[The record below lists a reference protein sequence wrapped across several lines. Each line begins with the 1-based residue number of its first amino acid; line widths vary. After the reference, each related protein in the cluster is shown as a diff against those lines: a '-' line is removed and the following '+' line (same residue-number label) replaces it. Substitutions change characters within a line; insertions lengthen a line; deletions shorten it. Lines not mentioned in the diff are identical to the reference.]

1 MSPVHDGDLLAPLGP
16 TGTRTRQHGVR
27 RLPCGRTHGS
37 RGCQLRARRC
47 ACSASPGVTGLGAPQ
62 LPLVGDSVRTGH
74 RFAGE
79 SEVDALADQ
88 TFHFRHNGEEG
99 PQVHVAADSGRARV
113 VRHAGHSCGQKR
125 YRLLRTRL
133 CSPGRPIPSMTNA
146 KGACSAPPRPGSPY
160 VDWQSGRWAAD
171 GCSGGVACARV
182 SGCVSQD
189 NAVPGGRSRPQ
200 GGRPSARAAPA
211 PGQLGG
217 PRPSPAVAGDADA
230 SATRAVWPY
239 AAASSASMMVSR
251 RKDARAPP
259 SRTGPDLPTR
269 RHTVPGRRCSHDA

>member
-133 CSPGRPIPSMTNA
+133 CSPGPAYPIDDERQRGMFSTATTRFPICALAERTLGSGWMFGWCGLRSC
-146 KGACSAPPRPGSPY
+146 KRVRQPG
-160 VDWQSGRWAAD
+160 QR
-171 GCSGGVACARV
+171 CSGGALATARRAAFRAGGP
-182 SGCVSQD
+182 SPR
-189 NAVPGGRSRPQ
+189 AVGRPEALSRSR
-200 GGRPSARAAPA
+200 R
-211 PGQLGG
+211 
-217 PRPSPAVAGDADA
+217 
-230 SATRAVWPY
+230 
-239 AAASSASMMVSR
+239 
-251 RKDARAPP
+251 
-259 SRTGPDLPTR
+259 
-269 RHTVPGRRCSHDA
+269 